1 MTTSIANL
9 PVSEPES
16 HSFPW
21 LGAIVLAPLYI
32 LATWAGLHS
41 VLTTPGIAVIWP
53 STGIAIG
60 GLLILPRRYW
70 WAVVPS
76 LALMSA
82 MVFDFA
88 TPLPFQSIITYAI
101 ANALEPLS
109 AGLLVHR
116 LVSRKPDLSRMSDL
130 VKLLGIGVSVALVF
144 TSVKGAILPV
154 NTIGTGTLGTWFAWW
169 IASATGIVLMT
180 PTILA
185 WSSPELSSRLRLQ
198 GLRIVEFVA
207 LYFGEAIT
215 IILIFRLLGAQSE
228 ATVLN
233 FLAFPYLIWAAM
245 RFGPPGACGASVVLA
260 LFVLPDAVPIPWLAD
275 LSRPTTI
282 AQVLALQGFIIIA
295 SLTAMITAAVYR
307 ERLDAEGALRIS
319 QARYDLAADAGAV
332 GVWDYDLRSRQLY
345 VDAHLKEMLGY
356 SEDDLGNDLSSWMS
370 LMTETG
376 RDEVNKGV
384 EELLQGRQSRFEVEF
399 PVRHRDGSSRYFLAR
414 GTIVRDETGGASRI
428 VGTSS
433 DITRLK
439 DIENQLI
446 VARNDLETRVL
457 SRTLE
462 LRSTVQK
469 LEHEVVERREVE
481 ERFRLAARATR
492 DAIYDFDFRSGLVN
506 QSEVHL
512 ENFGP
517 VVGDAIDWWIDH
529 LHPQDR
535 EQIAPRLRSLAS
547 AEEDSWTGEYR
558 FRRVDGTYADV
569 IDRGFIVRSADGMRV
584 RMVGALTDVT
594 DLKRRAEQARRDE
607 NLVSLGTFV
616 AGIAHEI
623 NNPVAAIMMA
633 AHVAKSELD
642 KPEGSGTVRAM
653 LEQISEASD
662 RCARIVRSVLKF
674 SRQEKSERWA
684 VPLHEL
690 LVRSRD
696 LALTQFTGKS
706 LRIVLDESDPL
717 HRVIVNPIEI
727 QQVVHNLVTNAHQ
740 AGATEILIRTE
751 PDGQR
756 SCLYVSVIDN
766 GCGMSPEQVQ
776 RSVDPFYTTREL
788 EGGSG
793 LGLSICHGI
802 ITSLGGKLEIHSTPD
817 SGTTIRFDLPMETDR
832 RTDVPDSSKVQQ
844 AAG

>member
-1 MTTSIANL
+1 MTRSIADL
-9 PVSEPES
+9 SISEPES
-16 HSFPW
+16 QAFPW
-21 LGAIVLAPLYI
+21 LRAIVLAAVYVLG
-32 LATWAGLHS
+32 TWAGLHS

-53 STGIAIG
+53 SAGIAIG
-60 GLLILPRRYW
+60 GLLILPKRCW
-70 WAVVPS
+70 TLAVPALALLSAVVFELTTELTLRSVLVYS
-76 LALMSA
+76 LAN
-82 MVFDFA
+82 
-88 TPLPFQSIITYAI
+88 AI
-101 ANALEPLS
+101 EPLV

-130 VKLLGIGVSVALVF
+130 VKLLGISVAVTLAF
-144 TSVKGAILPV
+144 TSLKGAILPV

-169 IASATGIVLMT
+169 IASATGIVLMA

-185 WSSPELSSRLRLQ
+185 WSSSELLSRLKLQ
-198 GLRIVEFVA
+198 GLRILEFVA

-245 RFGPPGACGASVVLA
+245 RFGPPGACGASMVLA
-260 LFVLPDAVPIPWLAD
+260 LFVLPDAVPIPWLAE

-332 GVWDYDLRSRQLY
+332 GVWDYDLRTQQLY
-345 VDAHLKEMLGY
+345 VDSHLKEMLGY
-356 SEDDLGNDLSSWMS
+356 SQGELGNDLSSWMA

-376 RDEVNKGV
+376 RQEVNRGA

-414 GTIVRDETGGASRI
+414 GTIVRDETGEPARI

-481 ERFRLAARATR
+481 ERLRLAARATR
-492 DAIYDFDFRSGLVN
+492 DAIYDFDFRSGMMN

-517 VVGDAIDWWIDH
+517 VTGDTIAWWIEH
-529 LHPQDR
+529 IHPQDR
-535 EQIAPRLRSLAS
+535 DGVAPRLKSLTRGDD
-547 AEEDSWTGEYR
+547 DSWTGEYR

-569 IDRGFIVRSADGMRV
+569 IDRGFIVRTTEGARV

-623 NNPVAAIMMA
+623 NNPVAAIIMA
-633 AHVAKSELD
+633 SHVAKTELE
-642 KPEGSGTVRAM
+642 KPKGSGTVRAM
-653 LEQISEASD
+653 LDQIAEASD

-706 LRIVLDESDPL
+706 LSIVLDEADPL
-717 HRVIVNPIEI
+717 HKVIVNPIEI

-740 AGATEILIRTE
+740 AGASEIVIRTE
-751 PDGQR
+751 PDLQR

-766 GCGMSPEQVQ
+766 GAGMSTEQVQ

-802 ITSLGGKLEIHSTPD
+802 ITSLGGKLEIQSSPGV
-817 SGTTIRFDLPMETDR
+817 GTTVRFDLPLDS
-832 RTDVPDSSKVQQ
+832 DVHGHAREPLDVQNK
-844 AAG
+844 AG